1 MPEND
6 PGNLSDRTVAD
17 VIAYI
22 LLIND
27 YVFGVSDLL
36 PTEKAMEII
45 PLGPGTDKTGNR
57 GGRVR

>member
-1 MPEND
+1 MPEDD
-6 PGNLSDRTVAD
+6 PGDLPERTVAD

-27 YVFGVSDLL
+27 YVSGVSELL

-45 PLGPGTDKTGNR
+45 PLGPGADKTGTR
-57 GGRVR
+57 GGRIR